1 MPAVTSSRR
10 RRRAAVVGLV
20 AGACLLA
27 GAGLVRANSWGT
39 DQRRASVAP
48 TAPMTST
55 THAPAGTQVLAPEAQ
70 TEDGASEVAVR
81 VVAASQDW
89 LYLSDDEV
97 RAAVQAVATTAA
109 GPALADLTVA
119 DVSAA
124 RSDLGLSPGP
134 VWWVVHPLAARVAA
148 FTPREAEVEVWAV
161 TVLAA
166 VDVAAPQTEWLTV
179 TVDLA
184 WGGGRWRVESIRDR
198 PGPSPMLGPR
208 DQPWDAAPVTDAL
221 DGFSRLEGGPLEAAV
236 GP

>member
-1 MPAVTSSRR
+1 MVAEPNSRR
-10 RRRAAVVGLV
+10 WRLTLAAVVF
-20 AGACLLA
+20 AGACAVA
-27 GAGLVRANSWGT
+27 GAGLVRAGGSDGGE
-39 DQRRASVAP
+39 AV
-48 TAPMTST
+48 TAEAAGLLTTST
-55 THAPAGTQVLAPEAQ
+55 LPPPVSGAVEAAR
-70 TEDGASEVAVR
+70 TGEGATGAAVR

-89 LYLSDDEV
+89 LYLTDDEIRTEV
-97 RAAVQAVATTAA
+97 LAVATQSA

-134 VWWVVHPLAARVAA
+134 VWWVVHPLASRVAA
-148 FTPREAEVEVWAV
+148 FTPQAAEVEVWAV

-184 WGGGRWRVESIRDR
+184 WIEGGWRVDSIRDR

-208 DQPWDAAPVTDAL
+208 DQPWDAAPFTEAL
-221 DGFSRLEGGPLEAAV
+221 DGFARLEGGPLDAA
-236 GP
+236 GAGS

>member
-27 GAGLVRANSWGT
+27 GAGLVRAGSSGD
-39 DQRRASVAP
+39 DQRQASVAAVP
-48 TAPMTST
+48 LTTST
-55 THAPAGTQVLAPEAQ
+55 TQLAAGAQVFAPEAQ
-70 TEDGASEVAVR
+70 TEDGASEVAAR
-81 VVAASQDW
+81 VVALSQDW

-97 RAAVQAVATTAA
+97 RAEVLAVATPAA

-119 DVSAA
+119 DVSTA

-134 VWWVVHPLAARVAA
+134 VWWVVHPLATRVAA
-148 FTPREAEVEVWAV
+148 FTPRVAEVEVWAV

-184 WGGGRWRVESIRDR
+184 WDGERWRVESIRDR

-208 DQPWDAAPVTDAL
+208 DQPWDAAPFTDAL
-221 DGFSRLEGGPLEAAV
+221 DGFQRLEGGPLDAAV